1 MTMTRA
7 LFALLVAC
15 GGHASAPAPAPSAPA
30 DTKSCTADDDC
41 ALVDAC
47 CGCAQ
52 GGKRF
57 AIRKDAVAAHEAQR
71 AKQCAGEQCKRA
83 EDSLPHSSCDAEAV
97 CRDNKCAVQP
107 HLGGH

>member
-1 MTMTRA
+1 MKRA
-7 LFALLVAC
+7 LLALLVGC
-15 GGHASAPAPAPSAPA
+15 SHPPASPPTAPDPPV

>member
-1 MTMTRA
+1 MKRA
-7 LFALLVAC
+7 LLALLLAAC

-30 DTKSCTADDDC
+30 NPKACTADDDC

-52 GGKRF
+52 GGKRIS
-57 AIRKDAVAAHEAQR
+57 IRKDAVASHEAQR
-71 AKQCAGEQCKRA
+71 SKMCAGEQCKRPDEA
-83 EDSLPHSSCDAEAV
+83 LPHSSCDAEPV
-97 CRDNKCAVQP
+97 CRDGRCAVQA